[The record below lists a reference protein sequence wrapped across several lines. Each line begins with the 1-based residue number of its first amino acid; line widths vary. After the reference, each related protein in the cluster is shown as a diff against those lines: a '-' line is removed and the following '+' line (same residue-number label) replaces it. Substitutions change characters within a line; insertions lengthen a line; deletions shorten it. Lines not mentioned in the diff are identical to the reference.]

1 MFPFFLDDDMMDYV
15 QPNRMFDIV
24 VTDSPG
30 PDADGKVDLQ
40 LIEVDA
46 EDVRMSTNNANV
58 PNQSYNLVTPPTSG
72 ADGKT

>member
-15 QPNRMFDIV
+15 QPNKMFDIV

-40 LIEVDA
+40 LVNSNIF
-46 EDVRMSTNNANV
+46 RCFPKS
-58 PNQSYNLVTPPTSG
+58 
-72 ADGKT
+72 

>member
-15 QPNRMFDIV
+15 QPNKMFDIV

-40 LIEVDA
+40 LVNSAIF
-46 EDVRMSTNNANV
+46 RRS
-58 PNQSYNLVTPPTSG
+58 PKS
-72 ADGKT
+72 